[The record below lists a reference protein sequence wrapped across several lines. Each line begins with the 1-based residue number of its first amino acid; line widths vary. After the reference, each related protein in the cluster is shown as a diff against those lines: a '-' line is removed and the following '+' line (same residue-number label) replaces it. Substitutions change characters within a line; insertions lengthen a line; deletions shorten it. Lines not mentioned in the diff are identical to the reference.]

1 MNVDHRDANRRLLPV
16 LPVARRCCSGYRV
29 YWRQITRWVLY
40 SATMTLPRARTSP
53 ALGRARPA
61 VDVAPQPQSSASA
74 GRPGGCVC
82 PRSPGDAKAQRGA
95 AGRWRA
101 RRRIC
106 LQLRHLRLTGFGWER
121 SVMHRRGM
129 RGAEV
134 GVLWEVGSH
143 VCSRRGCSG
152 GCGGRLWGCRRGG
165 PSAMTGTCV
174 AETLSRRRGDGVA
187 CDHCFGSDSGTPYS
201 DQSDRCNGRYTRG
214 HCMLTIM
221 RFGLMERLK
230 ALSMVAIITWTS
242 REACGRISAALAR
255 HCGGAAPP
263 DVTTDMLLA
272 IIAMPDFV
280 DGIDRAERDF
290 TEVTCPRTHPDLAL
304 LLMWDR
310 SCFLYW
316 LRICIRAFWLSQV

>member
-1 MNVDHRDANRRLLPV
+1 MAWHVITASVATQAHRIVIKVIDAMAGILE
-16 LPVARRCCSGYRV
+16 SGV
-29 YWRQITRWVLY
+29 
-40 SATMTLPRARTSP
+40 
-53 ALGRARPA
+53 G
-61 VDVAPQPQSSASA
+61 
-74 GRPGGCVC
+74 
-82 PRSPGDAKAQRGA
+82 GA
-95 AGRWRA
+95 AM
-101 RRRIC
+101 I
-106 LQLRHLRLTGFGWER
+106 
-121 SVMHRRGM
+121 
-129 RGAEV
+129 
-134 GVLWEVGSH
+134 
-143 VCSRRGCSG
+143 
-152 GCGGRLWGCRRGG
+152 
-165 PSAMTGTCV
+165 
-174 AETLSRRRGDGVA
+174 
-187 CDHCFGSDSGTPYS
+187 GSDCALSLQVI
-201 DQSDRCNGRYTRG
+201 DLHR